1 MALGEADGLWRLVYS
16 SALSAG
22 SGSGG
27 GASSSGLPVFQTP
40 DTGSFNSFGPGS
52 QVGQVYARISSRKQ
66 RLENIVEVFLRTPL
80 PFLPQLG
87 KVVLNLEHKMEVISM
102 EPVYAFVLVCA
113 LGVCA
118 CA

>member
-1 MALGEADGLWRLVYS
+1 
-16 SALSAG
+16 
-22 SGSGG
+22 
-27 GASSSGLPVFQTP
+27 
-40 DTGSFNSFGPGS
+40 
-52 QVGQVYARISSRKQ
+52 
-66 RLENIVEVFLRTPL
+66 VEVFLRTPL

-102 EPVYAFVLVCA
+102 EPVYACVLVCA

>member
-1 MALGEADGLWRLVYS
+1 MRACGGCSRLEK
-16 SALSAG
+16 LSFA
-22 SGSGG
+22 
-27 GASSSGLPVFQTP
+27 
-40 DTGSFNSFGPGS
+40 GS

-102 EPVYAFVLVCA
+102 EPVYACVLVCA